1 MNKHTKQGKTD
12 DGFTV
17 MEMTALYQGNKILGF
32 VPVGAITEKEIAQD
46 KSLRIKEGVRVLTD
60 GKRGVP
66 FGDSAE
72 ILMGK
77 DAIIQEIVSGRGK

>member
-1 MNKHTKQGKTD
+1 MDEYTRQEKMN

-17 MEMTALYQGNKILGF
+17 VEMTALYRGEKILGF

-46 KSLRIKEGVRVLTD
+46 KSLHIKKNVIVLTD

-66 FGDSAE
+66 FGDSAK
-72 ILMGK
+72 IIMGR
-77 DAIIQEIVSGRGK
+77 DAIIQEIILGKGK